1 MRDLSLM
8 WPTLMRVYDLRVV
21 LMSQVWGHVLNE
33 WQDASK
39 KAALLNWSSIAII
52 LSAVF
57 VLGISARF
65 D

>member
-1 MRDLSLM
+1 M
-8 WPTLMRVYDLRVV
+8 LMRVDDLRVV

-33 WQDASK
+33 WQEASK
-39 KAALLNWSSIAII
+39 KATLLNWTSIAII